1 MGKNDATKHWL
12 HRLFTIRIVINV
24 VLMIFSIFIN
34 YVYVYVSIEDVAA
47 GSESDKGLPWTK
59 CLYIGF
65 SEVVVMYYIVASG
78 LVTLLSMCA
87 IVYAVGRVSYR
98 NCVFLS
104 ASMIAFA
111 MVSLAFV
118 QLSIPIVVCS

>member
-1 MGKNDATKHWL
+1 MEKNDATKYWP

-24 VLMIFSIFIN
+24 VLMIFSLFIN

-47 GSESDKGLPWTK
+47 GSESDKGLAWTK

-65 SEVVVMYYIVASG
+65 SEVVVMYYIVISG

-87 IVYAVGRVSYR
+87 IVYAVGRVNYR
-98 NCVFLS
+98 NSVFLS

-111 MVSLAFV
+111 MVSLAFI
-118 QLSIPIVVCS
+118 QLSIPFVVCS